1 MPEEDAL
8 ALKEH
13 FRSLQS
19 ATSPADIERLLRAL
33 ALCWEDY
40 YLPKFPIPFFQVRV
54 ADVRATGGSLSTALS
69 LYDEARGLVVLFLAG
84 AEILSFWAPCTCTFS
99 LFSVSCPFVFLF
111 QCRFYMVSMTRMVHH
126 LLNSC
131 PRYGSWRKVMQNN
144 KV

>member
-84 AEILSFWAPCTCTFS
+84 AEILSFGLLALALSRYFLCHAPSFFS
-99 LFSVSCPFVFLF
+99 F
-111 QCRFYMVSMTRMVHH
+111 
-126 LLNSC
+126 NA
-131 PRYGSWRKVMQNN
+131 GSTWYR
-144 KV
+144 